1 LSDGLDDIPALLF
14 GSRDEGT
21 NGRKV
26 GCSVLATEAAGDFL
40 LDLHHAG
47 VAFGLIVGEGNSQI
61 IEEAQ
66 DVLFAICE
74 AQEKIVPGSARF
86 AATALGFSLGG
97 GGRERRLSLVEGQ
110 PLGQDG
116 VVTAFK
122 LCMQARPER
131 VESNPALAGEVC
143 GVTGAAQQLL
153 HLARVTSGLNF
164 TQNHRF
170 EFAVAAAAGAVD

>member
-1 LSDGLDDIPALLF
+1 
-14 GSRDEGT
+14 
-21 NGRKV
+21 
-26 GCSVLATEAAGDFL
+26 
-40 LDLHHAG
+40 
-47 VAFGLIVGEGNSQI
+47 
-61 IEEAQ
+61 
-66 DVLFAICE
+66 LFAICE

-116 VVTAFK
+116 VVTAFN

-131 VESNPALAGEVC
+131 VESNAALAGEVC

-153 HLARVTSGLNF
+153 HLARPVFLLDLDQGLEF
-164 TQNHRF
+164 TQVMGVAQGMKHARHRVVGLPVVMQ
-170 EFAVAAAAGAVD
+170 AHDILPKNSRLKL